1 MNNLYF
7 QISQFIMCI
16 WMASLQCGFARD
28 FLSGLISVSPVWVL
42 SLFFKLPACENV
54 FIHLED
60 LNALS
65 PVWVLSC
72 FFKWCDLEKFLSH
85 LLHQGTWHWKTLCAH
100 ERNIS
105 RVDPLMGFQV
115 TLRRS
120 KILSH
125 FEQLKGF
132 PSVWVLSCSFK
143 ELDLEKHLSQFM
155 HLNGFSPVTLS
166 NLMLRS
172 SCHSLCTWLA
182 FLPSP
187 VWVISCSFKWPAIE
201 KLLSRFEQLKCFT
214 CVGPVMLLQGT
225 WSWKTFVTL
234 FALEC
239 LFSSVSPSNL
249 MVRS

>member
-16 WMASLQCGFARD
+16 WMASLQCD

-143 ELDLEKHLSQFM
+143 ELDLEKHLSPFV
-155 HLNGFSPVTLS
+155 HLNGFSPVWPHLSSS
-166 NLMLRS
+166 NLILRS
-172 SCHSLCTWLA
+172 SCPTLCTWMA
-182 FLPSP
+182 SP
-187 VWVISCSFKWPAIE
+187 SCSFTWLAIE
-201 KLLSRFEQLKCFT
+201 KLLSHFKHLKGFNS
-214 CVGPVMLLQGT
+214 CVM
-225 WSWKTFVTL
+225 
-234 FALEC
+234 
-239 LFSSVSPSNL
+239 
-249 MVRS
+249 

>member
-1 MNNLYF
+1 MLLSHF
-7 QISQFIMCI
+7 KH
-16 WMASLQCGFARD
+16 LKGF
-28 FLSGLISVSPVWVL
+28 SSVWVL
-42 SLFFKLPACENV
+42 SSFFKLPACENV

-172 SCHSLCTWLA
+172 SYHT
-182 FLPSP
+182 
-187 VWVISCSFKWPAIE
+187 
-201 KLLSRFEQLKCFT
+201 LS
-214 CVGPVMLLQGT
+214 
-225 WSWKTFVTL
+225 S
-234 FALEC
+234 
-239 LFSSVSPSNL
+239 
-249 MVRS
+249 

>member
-143 ELDLEKHLSQFM
+143 ELDLEKHLSQFV
-155 HLNGFSPVTLS
+155 HLNGISPVSPS
-166 NLMLRS
+166 NLMVRS
-172 SCHSLCTWLA
+172 SCHSLCTWMASL
-182 FLPSP
+182 LCESSYVPSSGQLLRN
-187 VWVISCSFKWPAIE
+187 SCHA
-201 KLLSRFEQLKCFT
+201 LS
-214 CVGPVMLLQGT
+214 
-225 WSWKTFVTL
+225 
-234 FALEC
+234 
-239 LFSSVSPSNL
+239 N
-249 MVRS
+249 